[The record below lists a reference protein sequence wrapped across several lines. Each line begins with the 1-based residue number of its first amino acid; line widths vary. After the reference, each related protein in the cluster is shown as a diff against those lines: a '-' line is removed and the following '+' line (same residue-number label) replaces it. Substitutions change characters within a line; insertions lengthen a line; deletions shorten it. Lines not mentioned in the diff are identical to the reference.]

1 LSEFGCNTNTR
12 KFEEIAS
19 LYSTDMTSVYS
30 GGLVYEYSQ
39 EAANYG
45 LVDLSGSSPSE
56 LPDFT
61 ALQTAYKNTPN
72 PSGDGGYKTSNP
84 VSNCPSPAANWAVS
98 ASLLPIMPAGAQKY
112 FTSGAGAGPGNS
124 GSTGSQNAGT
134 ASTGMTGSGTSSSS
148 GSASS
153 GSASPSKGAAASM
166 RAPDFSIAPFVC
178 AAVVVVS
185 SLVGGAGMLL

>member
-1 LSEFGCNTNTR
+1 
-12 KFEEIAS
+12 
-19 LYSTDMTSVYS
+19 MTSVYS

-45 LVDLSGSSPSE
+45 LVDLSGSSVSE

-61 ALQTAYKNTPN
+61 ALQTAYKGTPN

-84 VSNCPSPAANWAVS
+84 VSNCPPAAANWAVS
-98 ASLLPIMPAGAQKY
+98 ASLLPVMPAGAQKY

-124 GSTGSQNAGT
+124 GTTGSQNAGT
-134 ASTGMTGSGTSSSS
+134 ASTGMTGSGTSSS

-153 GSASPSKGAAASM
+153 GSSTASKGAAASM
-166 RAPDFSIAPFVC
+166 RVPEFSVAPFVC
-178 AAVVVVS
+178 AAVVLVS
-185 SLVGGAGMLL
+185 SLVGGASVLL